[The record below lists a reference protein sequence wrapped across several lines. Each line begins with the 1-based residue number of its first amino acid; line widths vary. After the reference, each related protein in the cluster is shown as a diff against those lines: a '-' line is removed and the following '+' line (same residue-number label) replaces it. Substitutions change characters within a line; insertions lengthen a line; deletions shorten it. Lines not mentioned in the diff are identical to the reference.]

1 MPLIQAR
8 FVTSLM
14 TEKAK
19 PRNRNLFLETEAVTV
34 SFPPAK
40 IPAGG
45 PVPRSSPGWPVN
57 LEVIPPL
64 VGD

>member
-1 MPLIQAR
+1 MPLIQVR
-8 FVTSLM
+8 FVISLM
-14 TEKAK
+14 TEKVT
-19 PRNRNLFLETEAVTV
+19 PRNRNLFLRAEAVTV
-34 SFPPAK
+34 NFPPAK

-45 PVPRSSPGWPVN
+45 PVPRSTPGWPMN